1 MLKIKK
7 STKNKSGALIFMLGL
22 FFAIFLFHSI
32 LFQARGSDDDLNKL
46 EKKAEAYKKIIDL
59 KKKQQIK
66 IDEQNCYVSLL
77 RDDEEKLIGFASLSA
92 YLIPSKGYAGKI
104 EDVIVDE
111 THRGEGLGRNLM
123 KALIEDA
130 KKLNLIHLDLTSNPE
145 RIPARRLYES
155 LGFQLRNTG
164 VFRKEL

>member
-1 MLKIKK
+1 MQISKELKIEDREDLQRLFAQLSKDSK
-7 STKNKSGALIFMLGL
+7 EVDIKNI
-22 FFAIFLFHSI
+22 
-32 LFQARGSDDDLNKL
+32 
-46 EKKAEAYKKIIDL
+46 
-59 KKKQQIK
+59 
-66 IDEQNCYVSLL
+66 IDEQNCHVSLL
-77 RDDEEKLIGFASLSA
+77 RDDEEKLIGFASLNA

-111 THRGEGLGRNLM
+111 SHRGEGLGRNLM

-130 KKLNLIHLDLTSNPE
+130 KKLNLIYLDLTSNPE